1 MKLHVTH
8 GRTVHELVVEPSTTL
23 QDVRA
28 QLQDLTGALPRTQKL
43 ICKGRVLE
51 SGDLT
56 VEAAKL
62 KDGAKLMLLCGAPGT
77 QTPVRPQHWLSCIMP
92 CIYPM
97 HGSGHSSAGLC
108 HWE

>member
-23 QDVRA
+23 QNVRA
-28 QLQDLTGALPRTQKL
+28 QLQDLTGALARTQKL
-43 ICKGRVLE
+43 ICKGRVLD

-56 VEAAKL
+56 VEAIKL

-77 QTPVRPQHWLSCIMP
+77 QTQVRILPHWLSCQYAQQP
-92 CIYPM
+92 QY
-97 HGSGHSSAGLC
+97 AWLRARLC
-108 HWE
+108 RALS